1 MPDELNLNAITPL
14 SFEDWVAN
22 QPGQGQITPASPQ
35 GNDYWQE
42 AYMDYYHNFQQKFD
56 TSGDDTGPGSEPIS
70 NWDIGKFKGQ
80 GRMGKPSVSKLNN
93 FMKDNEKVWEDHDV
107 YLWGS
112 FPDNKNTQDIDLLV
126 HNPKGFTTQEMEDI
140 TVSSLE
146 NSLTKNQFLADIGF
160 TDAEKMYDFNKAA
173 YDYEKTGKQ
182 MKTNGYIYGTKWKQD
197 DKTFRDRMKYS
208 EGYIE
213 PLDNN
218 MYKKTSYLP
227 YPKMVNNLK
236 KNKNYYK
243 DKPMKIKERKRNY

>member
-112 FPDNKNTQDIDLLV
+112 FPDNKNTQD
-126 HNPKGFTTQEMEDI
+126 
-140 TVSSLE
+140 
-146 NSLTKNQFLADIGF
+146 
-160 TDAEKMYDFNKAA
+160 
-173 YDYEKTGKQ
+173 TGKQ